1 MTRLQPFLHGKALV
15 GHGPTFLGEV
25 GPGPT
30 KKGLVDCLSSICFS
44 YKTSSCQV
52 NGWVLSSSLN
62 NSSLTTNEYV
72 GQICHMTL
80 LLHCDWSLPDPVA
93 EIKGGV
99 PN

>member
-1 MTRLQPFLHGKALV
+1 MSGEWV
-15 GHGPTFLGEV
+15 GFVRG
-25 GPGPT
+25 
-30 KKGLVDCLSSICFS
+30 
-44 YKTSSCQV
+44 
-52 NGWVLSSSLN
+52 SSSLN